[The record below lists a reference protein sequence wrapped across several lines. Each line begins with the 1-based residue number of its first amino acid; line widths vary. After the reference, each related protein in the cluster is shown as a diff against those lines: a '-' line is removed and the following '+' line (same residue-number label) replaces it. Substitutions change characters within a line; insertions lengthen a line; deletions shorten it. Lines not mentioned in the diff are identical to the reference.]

1 MKSSFIKKYRQ
12 NISQNSENII
22 EAIKYSFELTDI
34 YGIVKINTAISEAA
48 VKFDLNEDYL
58 RDMINNDSFI
68 TKNIEDLTKGK

>member
-12 NISQNSENII
+12 NISQDSDGII
-22 EAIKYSFELTDI
+22 EAIKYAFELTNI
-34 YGIVKINTAISEAA
+34 YGIVKITRAISEAA

>member
-1 MKSSFIKKYRQ
+1 
-12 NISQNSENII
+12 
-22 EAIKYSFELTDI
+22 LTDI